1 MLRLVSTVTLS
12 ILAILLCS
20 TRLQAAPSAL
30 QLEYDL
36 LQKGAVIATVQEQL
50 NVSDKHYRLRS
61 VTQGKGIYK
70 LMGERTLLSEGQIV
84 KGRLRPD
91 HFEIQQSNRPQK
103 ALISEF
109 DWVNKTLHMQIKGEQ
124 SSAELSKNSQDL
136 LSVMY
141 CWMWQAPTGKQIA
154 LSVANG
160 KKLAPH
166 TFALSAE
173 KAPLQVKAGVFEVLK
188 LTDTEGGKTLYLAKD
203 HGYLPVK
210 IVLDDDGKHLE
221 QILTAIHGQ

>member
-20 TRLQAAPSAL
+20 TRVQAAPSAL

-36 LQKGAVIATVQEQL
+36 LQQGAVIATVQEQL
-50 NVSDKHYRLRS
+50 NVRDKQYRLRS

-91 HFEIQQSNRPQK
+91 HFEIQQANRPQK

-109 DWVNKTLHMQIKGEQ
+109 DWLNKTLRMQIKGEQ

-154 LSVANG
+154 LSVTNG
-160 KKLAPH
+160 KKTQPAYICPQRRK
-166 TFALSAE
+166 SAVASE
-173 KAPLQVKAGVFEVLK
+173 SGDICGA
-188 LTDTEGGKTLYLAKD
+188 
-203 HGYLPVK
+203 
-210 IVLDDDGKHLE
+210 
-221 QILTAIHGQ
+221 